1 MIQRH
6 LLALEAEGFL
16 LHFVRVLAEV
26 LGELHMNGEIGGLH
40 TQRAPGMSGRFQFAL
55 QLHCT
60 VVDGVGALQRHR
72 IEGNGFAVH
81 LLRREND
88 LRFKG
93 EGLGG
98 LQKSF

>member
-1 MIQRH
+1 MDG
-6 LLALEAEGFL
+6 E
-16 LHFVRVLAEV
+16 VR
-26 LGELHMNGEIGGLH
+26 GLH

-72 IEGNGFAVH
+72 IERNGFAVH

-93 EGLGG
+93 EGLVG